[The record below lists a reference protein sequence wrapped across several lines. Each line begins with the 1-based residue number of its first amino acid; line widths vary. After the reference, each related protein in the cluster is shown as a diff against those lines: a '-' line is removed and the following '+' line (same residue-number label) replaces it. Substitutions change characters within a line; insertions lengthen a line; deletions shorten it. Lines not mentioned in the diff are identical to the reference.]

1 MKKNNPINYWNN
13 FYKKESKNVEIYN
26 ESTFAKFTYKKIL
39 NKKGKIL
46 DIGCGNGRDSYFFNK
61 KGFKVVGIDI
71 SQKAIQKNLKNKVK
85 NLIFK
90 KFDIGKNK
98 IKTKFEII
106 YCRFFLH
113 TIDETLENKLIN
125 LIRNAKNNGTI
136 VFFEFRNYKDKIFG
150 KFNAKDHNKVVEFEK
165 GHFRR
170 IIDPSKFK
178 KKFIS
183 ETKSKVIYQKNGAN
197 LSVVKKDNP
206 NLSRMIF
213 KF

>member
-1 MKKNNPINYWNN
+1 VQKKILINYWNK
-13 FYKKESKNVEIYN
+13 FYKKDSNSY
-26 ESTFAKFTYKKIL
+26 ESTFARFIHKKIH
-39 NKKGKIL
+39 NKNGKLL

-61 KGFKVVGIDI
+61 KGFNVIGIDI
-71 SQKAIQKNLKNKVK
+71 SNKAIQKNSQKKNK
-85 NLIFK
+85 NLAFK

-98 IKTKFEII
+98 TKNKFEFI

-113 TIDETLENKLIN
+113 TIDESLENKLIE
-125 LIRNAKNNGTI
+125 LIKDSKNKGTM

-150 KFNAKDHNKVVEFEK
+150 KFKTKDHNKIIEFEK

-170 IIDPSKFK
+170 IIDPKIFKEKFLL
-178 KKFIS
+178 I
-183 ETKSKVIYQKNGAN
+183 TKSKLIYQKSGIN
-197 LSVVKKDNP
+197 LSIFKKDNP

>member
-1 MKKNNPINYWNN
+1 MKKKILINYWNK
-13 FYKKESKNVEIYN
+13 FYKKKSINS
-26 ESTFAKFTYKKIL
+26 ESTFAKFTYRKIDNKKIKL
-39 NKKGKIL
+39 L

-71 SQKAIQKNLKNKVK
+71 SQKAIQENSKNKIE
-85 NLIFK
+85 NLTFK

-98 IKTKFEII
+98 IKEKFDVI
-106 YCRFFLH
+106 YCRFFVH
-113 TIDETLENKLIN
+113 TVDLLLENKLIG
-125 LIRNAKNNGTI
+125 LIKNSKIKGTM

-150 KFNAKDHNKVVEFEK
+150 KFKAKDHNKVIEFEK

-170 IIDPSKFK
+170 IIDPKIFK
-178 KKFIS
+178 KKFILK
-183 ETKSKVIYQKNGAN
+183 TKSKLIYQKNGIN
-197 LSVVKKDNP
+197 LSIVKKDNP